1 MSSILQTPQTVTT
14 ANVPVRT
21 PSVGTGGVAVRGQ
34 WLPSADQIAD
44 WSLDARIVH
53 LFAEIGTP
61 VVVPRNGE
69 LYAEDGQV
77 DNLYRIESGV
87 IRTCK
92 ILNDGRR
99 QIDGFYMAGDI
110 VGLEVGRRHQYC
122 AEAVC
127 RATLRAVRM
136 RTVHA
141 QIEAGGDLSCALWEM
156 TARELLRSQQHILL
170 LGRRSAQERVG
181 CFLLALASRIAG
193 RNVLETANVLFDL
206 PMSRQDIADYLGL
219 TIETVSRTFTQL
231 EAMGVIA
238 LESARTVRLSN
249 RAALREM
256 NG

>member
-14 ANVPVRT
+14 AAIPLPASPVNLADARI
-21 PSVGTGGVAVRGQ
+21 RGQ
-34 WLPSADQIAD
+34 WRPSAEQIAD

-53 LFAEIGTP
+53 MFAEIGTP
-61 VVVPRNGE
+61 GTVARNGE
-69 LYAEDGQV
+69 LYAEDDAV

-110 VGLEVGRRHQYC
+110 VGLEFGRRHLYC
-122 AEAVC
+122 AEAVS
-127 RATLRAVRM
+127 RATFRVVRM

-141 QIEAGGDLSCALWEM
+141 QIETGGDMSCALWEM
-156 TARELLRSQQHILL
+156 TARELYRSQQHILL

-181 CFLLALASRIAG
+181 CFLLAMANRIVGKDVLDTAG
-193 RNVLETANVLFDL
+193 AAFDL
-206 PMSRQDIADYLGL
+206 PMSRQDMADYLGL

-231 EAMGVIA
+231 EGLGVIA
-238 LESARTVRLSN
+238 LVSARKVRLCN
-249 RAALREM
+249 RAALRDM
-256 NG
+256 HG